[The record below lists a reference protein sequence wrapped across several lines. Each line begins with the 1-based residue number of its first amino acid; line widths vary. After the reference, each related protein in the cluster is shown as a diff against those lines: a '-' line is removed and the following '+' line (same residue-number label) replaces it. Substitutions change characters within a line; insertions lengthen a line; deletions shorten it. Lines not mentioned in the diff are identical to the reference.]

1 MLSYEKFYNQYCI
14 KKDNKP
20 LLYTRTEDEAK
31 KIIFCLKSENVDSNI
46 NSFNDIATNYT
57 VYHLHSTFSLLDS
70 TTNYKDYIDYAS
82 SLGQK
87 AICFTEHGNLYS
99 WANKWMYA
107 RSKGLKYMI
116 GAEFYLTETLEE
128 KIRDNY
134 HTVLIA
140 KNADGVKELFE
151 LNKISTKDKTFGA
164 DCHVYYKNRIT
175 FEEFLN
181 ISDNIIKISACLQSP
196 LWKYWNKIDNDECYY
211 DNGSE
216 WLDKLLKHYDYYEI
230 QYHNNSE
237 QIEFNKRLYEAS
249 KKYNKPLIVG
259 TDTHSLN
266 SYKAECRTIL
276 QYGKTD
282 GVWGDEENEC
292 DLTYKTYAELVDMFK
307 IQDSLPMDV
316 VLEAIE
322 NTNKMADS
330 VTDDY
335 GIDTK
340 TAKYPILYGDKDE
353 EVMWE
358 RINNGYKEKVAI
370 GEIEDNPQY
379 LKNAEEEMRV
389 FKKTNMI
396 GFMLSMSL
404 IIKWAKDNDIAVGF
418 ARGSCSG
425 STVAYLTDITDVDPV
440 IRHTVFSRFCNED
453 RIELGDIDTDWYEDD
468 RPKIYKHII
477 DTFGERKTS
486 YIVAFGTLAD
496 KSVIDVIGKAF
507 RVMYKNSYR
516 DSCYSLEEIADI
528 KKQWDTNKEAVREK
542 YKDIFY
548 FYDGLVGCEISQ
560 SMHPAGILVSS
571 VDITTFCGNFY
582 GTNKTGETVLIS
594 NIDMEECHDLNLVKY
609 DVLGLKSVGVIDK
622 TFKLIGKKFPKAYQ
636 VDWNDETVFKDIAND
651 STMLFQFESDFAKSS
666 IKKMQP
672 KSVEDICLCS
682 ACIRPSGE
690 SYREEVFAH
699 KWNKNPSKLIDDI
712 LSNSYGFL
720 VYQEQTIAFLQQV
733 CGFSG
738 SEADNI
744 RRAIGQKNKEKI
756 AKTLPK
762 ILDGY
767 CNKSDKPRNIAEKEA
782 KQFIKVIEDASG
794 YSFGF
799 NHSESYAMLTYLMGW
814 LRYYYPTEFCTA
826 YLLCAK
832 NDEDLSNGTIIAQN
846 RNCTIQNP
854 KFGISTNNYGCDS
867 STRTIYKGV
876 ASIKDMQSV
885 VGDELYELS
894 QKKKYPNFLS
904 LLFDIKTKTSCNKTS
919 LDILI
924 KLDYFSE
931 FGDINYLL
939 KVVDIYNKY
948 IGKNDFGKT
957 DRKQFRKSD
966 LDKFYPIE
974 KEAIEKFTTDVS
986 KNGNTIYVSRK
997 NIYKLV
1003 KYLCDNLKRDT
1014 TDIYDKVVYEAKYL
1028 GYTSITV
1035 PNSPYCVVESIDE
1048 DSYGRRFAH
1057 VNRLSDGSKG
1067 VFRCSKVW
1075 YNEYGLEQGQ
1085 LIKAIFNKQPKKVKN
1100 EKGKWVNSKTEFYWE
1115 LSAWS

>member
-1 MLSYEKFYNQYCI
+1 MYSYESFYGKYRI
-14 KKDNKP
+14 KKDNKV
-20 LLYTRTEDEAK
+20 LLYTNTEDEAK
-31 KIIFCLKSENVDSNI
+31 KIVFCLKSENVDSNI
-46 NSFNDIATNYT
+46 NSFNNIATNYT

-140 KNADGVKELFE
+140 KNADGVKELFK
-151 LNKISTKDKTFGA
+151 LNKISTKDKTFEA

-196 LWKYWNKIDNDECYY
+196 LWKYWNKVDNNECYY
-211 DNGSE
+211 NNGSE
-216 WLDKLLKHYDYYEI
+216 WLDKLLNHYDYYEI
-230 QYHNNSE
+230 QYHNNPE
-237 QIEFNKRLYEAS
+237 QIAFNKRLYDAS

-266 SYKAECRTIL
+266 QYKAECRTIL

-282 GVWGDEENEC
+282 RAWGDEENEC

-322 NTNKMADS
+322 NTNRMADT
-330 VTDDY
+330 VVDDY

-404 IIKWAKDNDIAVGF
+404 IIKWAKDNGIAVGF

-453 RIELGDIDTDWYEDD
+453 RVELGDVDCDFYEDD

-477 DTFGERKTS
+477 DTFGEKKTS

-507 RVMYKNSYR
+507 SVMYNNGRR
-516 DSCYSLEEIADI
+516 DSSYSLKEIADI
-528 KKQWDTNKEAVREK
+528 KKQWDKDKESTREK

-548 FYDGLVGCEISQ
+548 FYDGLVGCEITQ

-571 VDITTFCGNFY
+571 VDITSFCGNFY
-582 GTNKTGETVLIS
+582 GENKLGETVLIS

-609 DVLGLKSVGVIDK
+609 DILGLKTVGVIDK
-622 TFKLIGKKFPKAYQ
+622 TLKMIGKKFPKAYQ
-636 VDWNDETVFKDIAND
+636 VDWNDEAVLEDIAND

-690 SYREEVFAH
+690 SYREKVFAH
-699 KWNKNPSKLIDDI
+699 EWNENPSKLIDDI
-712 LSNSYGFL
+712 LKDSYGFL

-756 AKTLPK
+756 AKALPK
-762 ILDGY
+762 ILEGY
-767 CNKSDKPRNIAEKEA
+767 CNKSDKPRGIAEEEA
-782 KQFIKVIEDASG
+782 KQFIKVIEDASS

-832 NDEDLSNGTIIAQN
+832 NDKDLSNGTIIAQN

-867 STRTIYKGV
+867 LTRTIYKGV

-894 QKKKYPNFLS
+894 QKKKYNNFLS

-924 KLDYFSE
+924 KLDYFRE

-948 IGKNDFGKT
+948 IGKNEFGKR
-957 DRKQFRKSD
+957 DRKQFRKND
-966 LDKFYPIE
+966 LEKFYPIE
-974 KEAIEKFTTDVS
+974 REAIEKFTTDVS
-986 KNGNTIYVSRK
+986 KNGNTIYVSRQ

-1057 VNRLSDGSKG
+1057 INRLSDGSKG

-1100 EKGKWVNSKTEFYWE
+1100 EKGKWVNSKTDFYWE

>member
-1 MLSYEKFYNQYCI
+1 MTN
-14 KKDNKP
+14 N
-20 LLYTRTEDEAK
+20 
-31 KIIFCLKSENVDSNI
+31 
-46 NSFNDIATNYT
+46 NYT
-57 VYHLHSTFSLLDS
+57 CYHLHSTFSLLDS

-140 KNADGVKELFE
+140 KNADGVKELFK

-196 LWKYWNKIDNDECYY
+196 LWKYWNKVDNNECYY

-216 WLDKLLKHYDYYEI
+216 WLDKLLNHYDYYEI
-230 QYHNNSE
+230 QYHNNLE

-266 SYKAECRTIL
+266 QYKAECRTVL

-282 GVWGDEENEC
+282 RAWGDEENEC
-292 DLTYKTYAELVDMFK
+292 DLTYKTYTELVDMFK

-322 NTNKMADS
+322 NTNRMADT
-330 VTDDY
+330 VVDDY

-370 GEIEDNPQY
+370 GEIEDNSQY

-404 IIKWAKDNDIAVGF
+404 IIKWAKDNGIAVGF

-453 RIELGDIDTDWYEDD
+453 RVELGDVDCDFYEDD

-477 DTFGERKTS
+477 NTFGEKKTS

-507 RVMYKNSYR
+507 STMYNNGKRNSF
-516 DSCYSLEEIADI
+516 YSLKEIADI
-528 KKQWDTNKEAVREK
+528 KKQWDKDRESTREK
-542 YKDIFY
+542 YNDIFY

-560 SMHPAGILVSS
+560 GMHPAGILVSS
-571 VDITTFCGNFY
+571 VDITSFCGNFY
-582 GTNKTGETVLIS
+582 GENKLGETVLIS

-609 DVLGLKSVGVIDK
+609 DILGLKTVGVIDK
-622 TFKLIGKKFPKAYQ
+622 TLKMIGKKFPKAYQ
-636 VDWNDETVFKDIAND
+636 VDWNDEAALEDIAND

-690 SYREEVFAH
+690 SYREKVFAH
-699 KWNKNPSKLIDDI
+699 EWNKNPSKLIDDI
-712 LSNSYGFL
+712 LKDSYGFL

-756 AKTLPK
+756 SKALPK

-767 CNKSDKPRNIAEKEA
+767 CNKSNKPREIAEEEA
-782 KQFIKVIEDASG
+782 KQFIKVIEDASA

-799 NHSESYAMLTYLMGW
+799 NHSISYSMLTYLMGW

-826 YLLCAK
+826 YLNCAK
-832 NDEDLSNGTIIAQN
+832 NDTDLLNGTRLAKLKG
-846 RNCTIQNP
+846 CTIENP
-854 KFGISTNNYGCDS
+854 KFGLSSNEYGCDS
-867 STRTIYKGV
+867 SKKVIYKGV
-876 ASIKDMQSV
+876 SSIKDMQSTI
-885 VGDELYELS
+885 GDELYKLS
-894 QKKKYPNFLS
+894 QNKKYNNFLS

-924 KLDYFSE
+924 KLDYFSD

-939 KVVDIYNKY
+939 NVVKYYNKY
-948 IGKNDFGKT
+948 IDNGNFGKT
-957 DRKQFRKSD
+957 KRKQFRIAD
-966 LDKFYPIE
+966 LDDVKKYYPFE
-974 KEAIEKFTTDVS
+974 KETILKFKTEES
-986 KNGNTIYVSRK
+986 KNGNTIYVSEE
-997 NIYKLV
+997 NMYKLIV
-1003 KYLCDNLKRDT
+1003 YLCSKLKKNT
-1014 TDIYDKVVYEAKYL
+1014 TTLYDRITYEATLL
-1028 GYTSITV
+1028 GYVSITSSD
-1035 PNSPYCVVESIDE
+1035 SPYWAVTSVDVNQ
-1048 DSYGRRFAH
+1048 YGTPFASLYRVSDGLTEVYK
-1057 VNRLSDGSKG
+1057 VNRQYYK
-1067 VFRCSKVW
+1067 
-1075 YNEYGLEQGQ
+1075 EYGLNTGDIIYP
-1085 LIKAIFNKQPKKVKN
+1085 LFNTKNKSIKKDN
-1100 EKGKWVNSKTEFYWE
+1100 KWVQTDETYEE
-1115 LSAWS
+1115 LSAWKWSD